1 MKVFID
7 TRDGDLLI
15 MKSSNC
21 YKWIPKKGKTTGW
34 KENNAAYDL
43 LWYGFW
49 SWDDTF
55 IRISIKRYY
64 DKIEST

>member
-15 MKSSNC
+15 MQSRTC
-21 YKWIPKKGKTTGW
+21 FKWLTKNGYSETWPDSDS
-34 KENNAAYDL
+34 YSDV
-43 LWYGFW
+43 
-49 SWDDTF
+49 WDEEKYTLGTF
-55 IRISIKRYY
+55 VRVSVKRYY